1 MSAAATGPGPRFADL
16 RARVLSAAVAGG
28 GAFALLALGGIWS
41 AALASGLAALMLWE
55 WDAITRHRGAPP
67 GLGAALPALGAAGAV
82 AAGYV
87 GGWGAGLGV
96 LGLVAAASAGQE
108 IVAGRGTAAVW
119 AALGPACLGAAC
131 LAFLWLR
138 LTDPFGVLACL
149 WIVLVVASSDIGGYF
164 AGRMFGGP
172 KLWRRVSPGKTWSG
186 AAGAV
191 ALAVL
196 SGGVFSWATTGTYY
210 GEVCAV
216 SAACSV
222 LAQAGDLA
230 ESAVKRHFGVKDS
243 GRILPGHG
251 GVLDRLDGLTAATLV
266 VAAVTLWR
274 GQTVFIWS

>member
-1 MSAAATGPGPRFADL
+1 
-16 RARVLSAAVAGG
+16 LSALVAGG
-28 GAFALLALGGIWS
+28 IAFGLLAAGGPWAAGLS
-41 AALASGLAALMLWE
+41 ALVAGAMLWE
-55 WDAITRHRGAPP
+55 WTAVTRHRGAAP
-67 GLGAALPALGAAGAV
+67 GRDAWLPVAGAAGAV
-82 AAGYV
+82 LAGYAAG
-87 GGWGAGLGV
+87 WAAGLLV
-96 LGLVAAASAGQE
+96 LGAAGLAAAGRAALAGP
-108 IVAGRGTAAVW
+108 VRAAGLTAAGRAALAGPARAAVW
-119 AALGPACLGAAC
+119 PALGIGYIGTAC

-149 WIVLVVASSDIGGYF
+149 WVVLVVASSDIGGYF
-164 AGRMFGGP
+164 AGRLIGGR
-172 KLWRRVSPGKTWSG
+172 KLWPRVSPGKTWSG
-186 AAGAV
+186 ACGAV
-191 ALAVL
+191 ALAFL
-196 SGGVFSWATTGTYY
+196 AGGVFSWATTGTYY

-251 GVLDRLDGLTAATLV
+251 GLLDRLDGLTAATLV